1 MYPAP
6 RDILH
11 RFFFRWV
18 IFTFSIFFFS
28 IFIFLFLLLLVLF
41 LFLFPLPLPCPL
53 SSPFFFFFAKVQF
66 LDCCAATVEQ
76 WAYRRTWRNGSYSTS
91 LCFPKR
97 RFCCFCRVAQTRGKK
112 KKERQGWPPLLPSL
126 ARYLDNENPGDDT
139 IRRISKET
147 SIRDFI
153 VFSFLLEDY
162 AGLRDRGII
171 EIERRFYF
179 HRF

>member
-1 MYPAP
+1 MIFFIVFFS
-6 RDILH
+6 RELFSLF
-11 RFFFRWV
+11 RFSFFF
-18 IFTFSIFFFS
+18 F

>member
-1 MYPAP
+1 MSYF
-6 RDILH
+6 H
-11 RFFFRWV
+11 FFD
-18 IFTFSIFFFS
+18 
-28 IFIFLFLLLLVLF
+28 FLFSF
-41 LFLFPLPLPCPL
+41 LFLFFYFYSYLSFSYFYSPSLLPL
-53 SSPFFFFFAKVQF
+53 SSLFFFFFAKVQF

>member
-1 MYPAP
+1 MSYF
-6 RDILH
+6 H
-11 RFFFRWV
+11 FFD
-18 IFTFSIFFFS
+18 
-28 IFIFLFLLLLVLF
+28 FLFSF
-41 LFLFPLPLPCPL
+41 LFLFFYFYSYLFFSYFYSPFLLPL

>member
-1 MYPAP
+1 MIFFIVFFSGELFSLF
-6 RDILH
+6 RFS
-11 RFFFRWV
+11 FFF
-18 IFTFSIFFFS
+18 F

-66 LDCCAATVEQ
+66 LDCYAATVEQ

>member
-1 MYPAP
+1 MIFFIVFFSGELFSLF
-6 RDILH
+6 RFS
-11 RFFFRWV
+11 FFF
-18 IFTFSIFFFS
+18 F

-153 VFSFLLEDY
+153 VFSYLKITRDY
-162 AGLRDRGII
+162 AIGG
-171 EIERRFYF
+171 
-179 HRF
+179 

>member
-1 MYPAP
+1 MP
-6 RDILH
+6 RLWNNEPIGE
-11 RFFFRWV
+11 RG
-18 IFTFSIFFFS
+18 
-28 IFIFLFLLLLVLF
+28 
-41 LFLFPLPLPCPL
+41 
-53 SSPFFFFFAKVQF
+53 
-66 LDCCAATVEQ
+66 ATVHIQ
-76 WAYRRTWRNGSYSTS
+76 PLFVSQRGDFVAFVASRRRVEK
-91 LCFPKR
+91 KR
-97 RFCCFCRVAQTRGKK
+97 RK
-112 KKERQGWPPLLPSL
+112 RQGWPPLLPSL

>member
-1 MYPAP
+1 MIFFIVFFSGELFSLF
-6 RDILH
+6 RFS
-11 RFFFRWV
+11 FFF
-18 IFTFSIFFFS
+18 F